1 MKYYLYNKTRREAI
15 VDFLLFYIPSTST
28 NKPLNYN
35 KFPPKKK
42 KYIQKKVFLLLHH
55 IFHSES
61 LSMLPMAFNPLGLF
75 LELFFSLTSYLSWHI
90 SVNQAPGLTKS
101 KLL

>member
-42 KYIQKKVFLLLHH
+42 KKY
-55 IFHSES
+55 SEES
-61 LSMLPMAFNPLGLF
+61 VSAATSHLSF
-75 LELFFSLTSYLSWHI
+75 
-90 SVNQAPGLTKS
+90 
-101 KLL
+101 